1 MQPLDNWLIDLQSDP
16 MFQILV
22 RKLTNERPSLPP
34 FNADKDNTE
43 KWKVMT
49 GRQQGFDLC
58 MSLLK
63 IKIGD

>member
-43 KWKVMT
+43 KWKVMIAFLFQKRT
-49 GRQQGFDLC
+49 ELE
-58 MSLLK
+58 L
-63 IKIGD
+63 IA